1 MRERDNAEFP
11 SRRSFLRRSV
21 GAMMAA
27 PLFVAA
33 RPSVAVQPVESETL
47 TTLRSAARTEMS
59 AYRRYMAFARKADA
73 EGYIGI
79 SYLFVALAMSEII
92 HAQNYDRV
100 LTRLGADIVPHAP
113 SNTTVSDTK
122 KNLIAA
128 AKAEL
133 NSMNNY
139 YPQVYKQIE
148 AGGNADALTNVR
160 YAWESHRQH
169 KEILDKIK
177 EYTPD
182 YFEEVA
188 RRIDEESGIFYVCE
202 ICGSTTNTTPA
213 GKCAICGYPI
223 DHYQRIDP
231 RTFLSGS
238 MP

>member
-1 MRERDNAEFP
+1 MRKQETAGFQ
-11 SRRSFLRRSV
+11 SRRRFLRGSIA
-21 GAMMAA
+21 AMIAA
-27 PLFVAA
+27 PVIAAA
-33 RPSVAVQPVESETL
+33 RPGVAAGLGPGDSV
-47 TTLRSAARTEMS
+47 TTLRSAAQAEMT
-59 AYRRYMAFARKADA
+59 AYRRYMAFARKADT
-73 EGYIGI
+73 EGYVGI

-113 SNTTVSDTK
+113 ANTTVLDTK
-122 KNLIAA
+122 QNLIAA
-128 AKAEL
+128 AEAEL

-148 AGGNADALTNVR
+148 AGGNADALRNVR

-182 YFEEVA
+182 YFEDVA
-188 RRIDEESGIFYVCE
+188 RRIDEESGVFYVCE
-202 ICGSTTNTTPA
+202 ICGSTTNQVPQEECEI
-213 GKCAICGYPI
+213 CAYSV
-223 DHYQRIDP
+223 DHYRKIDP
-231 RTFLSGS
+231 STFLSQS